1 MTESTDNHRPKILVV
16 DDDRFFL
23 RQMVDILSDGGF
35 EVQGVTSGEQAVEL
49 LEDNKFKVI
58 VTDIVMGEMSGI
70 DLLQKVR
77 RYDRLTPVICVS
89 GVRSFDNVV
98 EMIRNGASD
107 FLPKPFNP
115 AQLLSAVRSAV
126 IDHEFSMEKERI
138 VARSDKWAKE
148 LLTLRMLGEAS
159 SKEILQSLFKR
170 TIAAISDTLKVE
182 TASLMVMEGEGEVLR
197 LVEAMG
203 LPEEVIGKVTVPLGK
218 GISGHVAKTGEPLL
232 INDISKDER
241 FRPSSFK
248 AQYTTQSALCVPLVR
263 GDRVLGVLN
272 ANNKINGE
280 AFTESDRDLLYT
292 MASQVA
298 MSMDNARLFL
308 DLEQKAEAL
317 REAHEELVR
326 LDKDKTE
333 LILNLSHELKTP
345 LTSIIGFASLIPTLD
360 LEGETDSLAEFI
372 GRLESSANHLNYLVE
387 RILELFR
394 LEAGRVPWK
403 LEPNPAKIL
412 VEGTVQEFDGRLKE
426 RKVSMTLEEVQDV
439 EFICDMRLFKRTM
452 ELILEN
458 AVKFSPKGSP
468 VEINAFWHGSLP
480 HVPDYAVGRE
490 SLALTGEMR
499 GWVELTI
506 RDHGKGM
513 KERDIPLIFEK
524 FRQLGDILTE
534 KPEGIGLGLS
544 IARAIM
550 ERHHGAI
557 WADLAEDGGTRLH
570 LLFGGRKAEE
580 GGGDQ

>member
-1 MTESTDNHRPKILVV
+1 MTEPTNNHGPKILVV

-35 EVQGVTSGEQAVEL
+35 KVQGVTSGEQALEL

-58 VTDIVMGEMSGI
+58 VTDIVMGKMSGI
-70 DLLQKVR
+70 ELLQKVR
-77 RYDRLTPVICVS
+77 MHDRLTPVICVS
-89 GVRSFDNVV
+89 GVRSFENVV

-115 AQLLSAVRSAV
+115 EQLLSAVSSAV
-126 IDHEFSMEKERI
+126 IDYEISTEKERI

-182 TASLMVMEGEGEVLR
+182 TASLMVMEGEVLR

-218 GISGHVAKTGEPLL
+218 GISGHVAQTGEPLL

-280 AFTESDRDLLYT
+280 SFTESDRDLLYT

-372 GRLESSANHLNYLVE
+372 GLSAF
-387 RILELFR
+387 FR
-394 LEAGRVPWK
+394 RARHSPHSLKKRARQKGVFS
-403 LEPNPAKIL
+403 IT
-412 VEGTVQEFDGRLKE
+412 GTLSHTNRHPE
-426 RKVSMTLEEVQDV
+426 
-439 EFICDMRLFKRTM
+439 
-452 ELILEN
+452 
-458 AVKFSPKGSP
+458 
-468 VEINAFWHGSLP
+468 H
-480 HVPDYAVGRE
+480 
-490 SLALTGEMR
+490 R
-499 GWVELTI
+499 GL
-506 RDHGKGM
+506 RGG
-513 KERDIPLIFEK
+513 
-524 FRQLGDILTE
+524 
-534 KPEGIGLGLS
+534 
-544 IARAIM
+544 
-550 ERHHGAI
+550 
-557 WADLAEDGGTRLH
+557 ADLTD
-570 LLFGGRKAEE
+570 K
-580 GGGDQ
+580 

>member
-1 MTESTDNHRPKILVV
+1 MTESPNNHIPSILVV
-16 DDDRFFL
+16 DDDKFFL
-23 RQMVDILSDGGF
+23 RQMVDILSDGSF
-35 EVQGVTSGEQAVEL
+35 KAQGVTSGEQAMERL
-49 LEDNKFKVI
+49 KDHKFQVI
-58 VTDIVMGEMSGI
+58 VTDVVMGDMSGI
-70 DLLQKVR
+70 DLLRKVR
-77 RYDRLTPVICVS
+77 MQDRLTPVICVS

-107 FLPKPFNP
+107 FLPKPFKP
-115 AQLLSAVRSAV
+115 EQLLSAVSSAV
-126 IDHEFSMEKERI
+126 IDYEIAMEKESI
-138 VARSDKWAKE
+138 VARSDKWNRE

-159 SKEILQSLFKR
+159 SKEMLQSLFKR
-170 TIAAISDTLKVE
+170 TIEAISDTLQVE
-182 TASLMVMEGEGEVLR
+182 TASLMVMEGEGEGEVLR

-203 LPEEVIGKVTVPLGK
+203 LPKEVIGKVTVPLGK
-218 GISGHVAKTGEPLL
+218 GISGHVAQTGEPLL
-232 INDISKDER
+232 INDISKDEK
-241 FRPSSFK
+241 FRPSTFK
-248 AQYTTQSALCVPLVR
+248 DQYSTQSALCVPLVR

-272 ANNKINGE
+272 ANNKISGE
-280 AFTESDRDLLYT
+280 SFTESDRDLLYT

-308 DLEQKAEAL
+308 DLEEKAEAL
-317 REAHEELVR
+317 RIAHEELVR

-372 GRLESSANHLNYLVE
+372 DRLEGSATHLNYLVE

-403 LEPNPAKIL
+403 LEPNSAKTL
-412 VEGTVQEFDGRLKE
+412 VEGTVHEFDGKLKE
-426 RKVSMTLEEVQDV
+426 RDVSLILEKVEDV

-458 AVKFSPKGSP
+458 VLKFSPDDSP
-468 VEINAFWHGSLP
+468 VQINAFWHDSLP
-480 HVPDYAVGRE
+480 PVPDYAVDRE
-490 SLALTGEMR
+490 SLELRGEMR
-499 GWVELTI
+499 GWIELTI

-513 KERDIPLIFEK
+513 REKDIPHVFEK

-550 ERHHGAI
+550 ERHHGAV
-557 WADLAEDGGTRLH
+557 WADLAEGGGTRLH
-570 LLFGGRKAEE
+570 LLFGGRKKVEA
-580 GGGDQ
+580 

>member
-1 MTESTDNHRPKILVV
+1 MTDSNNHMPAILVV

-23 RQMVDILSDGGF
+23 RHMVDILVDGGF
-35 EVQGVTSGEQAVEL
+35 KAQGVISGEQAMEL
-49 LEDNKFKVI
+49 MEDRKFQVI
-58 VTDIVMGEMSGI
+58 VTDVVMRDMSGI
-70 DLLQKVR
+70 ELLQKVR
-77 RYDRLTPVICVS
+77 MHDRLTPVICVS

-107 FLPKPFNP
+107 FLPKPFKP
-115 AQLLSAVRSAV
+115 EQLLSAVRYAV
-126 IDHEFSMEKERI
+126 IDNEIAMEKEKI
-138 VARSDKWAKE
+138 VARSDKWNRE

-159 SKEILQSLFKR
+159 SKEILHSLFKR
-170 TIAAISDTLKVE
+170 TIEAVSDTLQVE
-182 TASLMVMEGEGEVLR
+182 TASLMLLEGEVLR
-197 LVEAMG
+197 LVEARG
-203 LPEEVIGKVTVPLGK
+203 LPEEVIGKATVPLGK
-218 GISGHVAKTGEPLL
+218 GISGHVAHTGKPLL

-241 FRPSSFK
+241 FKPSTFK
-248 AQYTTQSALCVPLVR
+248 DQYSTQSALCVPLTR

-272 ANNKINGE
+272 ANNKMSGE
-280 AFTESDRDLLYT
+280 PFTESDRDLLYT
-292 MASQVA
+292 MAAQVA

-345 LTSIIGFASLIPTLD
+345 LTSIIGFASLIPTLE
-360 LEGETDSLAEFI
+360 LSGETDSLAEFT
-372 GRLESSANHLNYLVE
+372 GRLESSAGHLNYLVE

-403 LEPNPAKIL
+403 LEPNPAKGF
-412 VEGTVQEFDGRLKE
+412 VEGIVKELDGRLRE
-426 RKVSMTLEEVQDV
+426 REVTLDLDEVQDA

-458 AVKFSPKGSP
+458 AVKFSPEGSP
-468 VEINAFWHGSLP
+468 VQIRASWHDSLP
-480 HVPDYAVGRE
+480 HVPDYAVDRE
-490 SLALTGEMR
+490 SLGLTGQMK
-499 GWVELTI
+499 GWIELTI
-506 RDHGKGM
+506 RDQGKGM
-513 KERDIPLIFEK
+513 KEKDIPLIFEK

-557 WADLAEDGGTRLH
+557 WADLAEGGGTRLH
-570 LLFGGRKAEE
+570 LLFGGRKAAEDRE
-580 GGGDQ
+580 D

>member
-1 MTESTDNHRPKILVV
+1 MTDSPDNNRPSILVV

-35 EVQGVTSGEQAVEL
+35 KAQGVTSGEQAVEL
-49 LEDNKFKVI
+49 LENKKFKVI

-70 DLLQKVR
+70 DLLQQVR
-77 RYDRLTPVICVS
+77 MHDRLTPVICVS

-98 EMIRNGASD
+98 EMVRNGASD
-107 FLPKPFNP
+107 FLPKPFHP
-115 AQLLSAVRSAV
+115 EQLLSAVSSAV
-126 IDHEFSMEKERI
+126 IDHEIATEKERI

-148 LLTLRMLGEAS
+148 LLTLRMIGEAS

-170 TIAAISDTLKVE
+170 TIEAISDTLKVE
-182 TASLMVMEGEGEVLR
+182 TASLMIMEGEVLR
-197 LVEAMG
+197 LVEAIG
-203 LPEEVIGKVTVPLGK
+203 LPEEVVGKATVPLGK
-218 GISGHVAKTGEPLL
+218 GISGHVAQTGHPLL

-241 FRPSSFK
+241 FRPSTFK
-248 AQYTTQSALCVPLVR
+248 DQYTTQSALCVPLIR
-263 GDRVLGVLN
+263 GDRILGVLN

-280 AFTESDRDLLYT
+280 SFTESDRDLLYT

-317 REAHEELVR
+317 RAAHEELVR

-345 LTSIIGFASLIPTLD
+345 LTSIIGFASLIPTLE
-360 LEGETDSLAEFI
+360 LEGETESLADFI
-372 GRLESSANHLNYLVE
+372 GRLENSANHLNYLVE

-403 LEPNPAKIL
+403 LEPHSAKTL
-412 VEGTVQEFDGRLKE
+412 VEGTVQELDGRLQG
-426 RKVSMTLEEVQDV
+426 RKVSMVLEEIQDA
-439 EFICDMRLFKRTM
+439 ELICDMRLFKRTM

-458 AVKFSPKGSP
+458 AVKFSPEESP
-468 VEINAFWHGSLP
+468 FEINAFWHDTLP
-480 HVPDYAVGRE
+480 QVPDFAVDRE
-490 SLALTGEMR
+490 SLILQGAMR

-506 RDHGKGM
+506 RNQGKGM
-513 KERDIPLIFEK
+513 REKDIPLIFEK

-557 WADLAEDGGTRLH
+557 WADLPKEGVTRLH
-570 LLFGGRKAEE
+570 LLFGGRKTGQENEDA
-580 GGGDQ
+580 

>member
-1 MTESTDNHRPKILVV
+1 MTDSSNNHRPHILVV

-23 RQMVDILSDGGF
+23 RRMVDILVDGGF
-35 EVQGVTSGEQAVEL
+35 KAQGVTSGEQAMEL
-49 LEDNKFKVI
+49 MVDRKFQVI
-58 VTDIVMGEMSGI
+58 VTDVVMKDMSGI
-70 DLLQKVR
+70 ELLQNVR
-77 RYDRLTPVICVS
+77 MHDRLTPVICVS

-115 AQLLSAVRSAV
+115 EQLLSAVRIAV
-126 IDHEFSMEKERI
+126 IDNEIAMEKEKI
-138 VARSDKWAKE
+138 VARSDKWNRE

-159 SKEILQSLFKR
+159 SKEILKSLFKR
-170 TIAAISDTLKVE
+170 TIEAVSDTLQVE
-182 TASLMVMEGEGEVLR
+182 TASLMLMEGEVLR

-203 LPEEVIGKVTVPLGK
+203 LPEEVIGKATVPLGK
-218 GISGHVAKTGEPLL
+218 GISGHVANTGEPLL

-241 FRPSSFK
+241 FRPSTFK
-248 AQYTTQSALCVPLVR
+248 DQYSTQSALCVPIMR

-272 ANNKINGE
+272 ANNKMSGE

-292 MASQVA
+292 MATQVA

-308 DLEQKAEAL
+308 DLEEKAEAL

-345 LTSIIGFASLIPTLD
+345 LTSIIGFASLIPS
-360 LEGETDSLAEFI
+360 LELSGETDNLLEFT
-372 GRLESSANHLNYLVE
+372 GRLENSANHLNYLVE

-403 LEPNPAKIL
+403 LEPNPAKGF
-412 VEGTVQEFDGRLKE
+412 VEGIVKELEGRLKE
-426 RKVSMTLEEVQDV
+426 REITLELAEVQDA

-458 AVKFSPKGSP
+458 AVKFSPEGSP
-468 VEINAFWHGSLP
+468 VQIKAFWHDSLP
-480 HVPDYAVGRE
+480 HVPDYAVDRE
-490 SLALTGEMR
+490 SLGQTGQMN
-499 GWVELTI
+499 GWIELTI
-506 RDHGKGM
+506 RDQGKGM
-513 KERDIPLIFEK
+513 KEKDIPLIFEK

-550 ERHHGAI
+550 ERHHGAV
-557 WADLAEDGGTRLH
+557 WADLAEGGGTRLH
-570 LLFGGRKAEE
+570 LLFGGRKEGDHKNAE
-580 GGGDQ
+580 G

>member
-1 MTESTDNHRPKILVV
+1 MTDPSNHRPHVLVV

-23 RQMVDILSDGGF
+23 RQMVDVLTSGGF
-35 EVQGVTSGEQAVEL
+35 QAVGVSSGEEAMEVLKQK
-49 LEDNKFKVI
+49 KFQVI
-58 VTDIVMGEMSGI
+58 VTDVVMKDMSGI
-70 DLLQKVR
+70 DLLRHVR
-77 RYDRLTPVICVS
+77 LSDRLTPVICVS

-98 EMIRNGASD
+98 EMIHNGASD
-107 FLPKPFNP
+107 FLPKPFGSD
-115 AQLLSAVRSAV
+115 QLLSAVRVAV
-126 IDHEFSMEKERI
+126 IDYEIAMEKEKI
-138 VARSDKWAKE
+138 VARADKWNRE

-159 SKEILQSLFKR
+159 SKEILQNLFKR
-170 TIAAISDTLKVE
+170 TIEAVSDTLQVE
-182 TASLMVMEGEGEVLR
+182 TASLMVVEGDVLR
-197 LVEAMG
+197 LVEAKG
-203 LPEEVIGKVTVPLGK
+203 LPKKVVGKATVALGK
-218 GISGHVAKTGEPLL
+218 GISGHVAQTGQPLL

-248 AQYTTQSALCVPLVR
+248 DQYSTQSALCVPLTR

-272 ANNKINGE
+272 ANNKVSGE
-280 AFTESDRDLLYT
+280 AFTTSDRDLLYT

-308 DLEQKAEAL
+308 DLEEKAEAL
-317 REAHEELVR
+317 RVAHEELVR

-360 LEGETDSLAEFI
+360 LQGETESLEEFV
-372 GRLESSANHLNYLVE
+372 GRLENSAGHLNYLVE

-403 LEPNPAKIL
+403 LEPNPAKSLI
-412 VEGTVQEFDGRLKE
+412 EGCVRELDGRLKE
-426 RKVSMTLEEVQDV
+426 REITFNLDGVGDAQ
-439 EFICDMRLFKRTM
+439 FICDMRLFKRTL

-458 AVKFSPKGSP
+458 ALKFSPAGSP
-468 VEINAFWHGSLP
+468 IQIEAVWHDRP
-480 HVPDYAVGRE
+480 VDVPSYAVDHRGFLRK
-490 SLALTGEMR
+490 AGDMTG
-499 GWVELTI
+499 WIELMI

-513 KERDIPLIFEK
+513 KEKDIPLIFEK

-550 ERHHGAI
+550 ERHHGAV
-557 WADLAEDGGTRLH
+557 WANLAEGGGTRLH
-570 LLFGGRKAEE
+570 LLFGGRKEAEDRE
-580 GGGDQ
+580 D

>member
-1 MTESTDNHRPKILVV
+1 MTESTDNHRPDILVV

-23 RQMVDILSDGGF
+23 RKMVDILSDGGF
-35 EVQGVTSGEQAVEL
+35 KAQGVTSGEQAVEL
-49 LEDNKFKVI
+49 MENHKFQVI
-58 VTDIVMGEMSGI
+58 VTDIVMGDMSGI
-70 DLLQKVR
+70 DLLRKVR
-77 RYDRLTPVICVS
+77 THDRLTPVICVS

-98 EMIRNGASD
+98 EMIHNGASD
-107 FLPKPFNP
+107 FLSKPFNP
-115 AQLLSAVRSAV
+115 ERLLSAVSIAV
-126 IDHEFSMEKERI
+126 IDNEIAMEKERI
-138 VARSDKWAKE
+138 VARSDKWNRE

-159 SKEILQSLFKR
+159 SKEILKSLFKR
-170 TIAAISDTLKVE
+170 TIEAISDTLQVE
-182 TASLMVMEGEGEVLR
+182 TASLMVMEGEVLR

-218 GISGHVAKTGEPLL
+218 GISGHVAQTGKPLL

-248 AQYTTQSALCVPLVR
+248 DQYSTQSALCVPLTR

-272 ANNKINGE
+272 ANNKISGE
-280 AFTESDRDLLYT
+280 SFTESDRDLLHT
-292 MASQVA
+292 MATQVA

-308 DLEQKAEAL
+308 DLEEKAEAL
-317 REAHEELVR
+317 RVAHEELVR

-360 LEGETDSLAEFI
+360 LKGETDSLVEFT
-372 GRLESSANHLNYLVE
+372 GRLENSATHLNYLVE

-403 LEPNPAKIL
+403 LEPNTARDL
-412 VEGTVQEFDGRLKE
+412 VEGVVQELEGRLKE
-426 RKVSMTLEEVQDV
+426 REVSLALDEVQDA

-458 AVKFSPKGSP
+458 AVKFSQKGSS
-468 VEINAFWHGSLP
+468 VEIEALWHDSLP
-480 HVPDYAVGRE
+480 HVPDYAVDRE
-490 SLALTGEMR
+490 SLGLTGEMK
-499 GWVELTI
+499 GWIELTI
-506 RDHGKGM
+506 QDHGKGM
-513 KERDIPLIFEK
+513 KEKDIPLIFEK

-550 ERHHGAI
+550 ERHHGAV
-557 WADLAEDGGTRLH
+557 WADLAEGGGTRLH
-570 LLFGGRKAEE
+570 LLFGGRKAGE
-580 GGGDQ
+580 DKDA